1 MAQSLSSSAQLAVA
15 KASTTTPRASR
26 CCALAFNQTRV
37 SRAGWRQA
45 PSKRSAAALRLRIA
59 AADNID
65 VLTSLD
71 NDNSPVEEYVRL
83 FQLADADENG
93 NLDKAEIK
101 KILQSFDK
109 GRAMPIQNWMTDE
122 EMDSIFD
129 QYDID
134 GNGTISAEEFKSMMA
149 DEVLLE
155 GKLEEYQAAFNN
167 IDASGNGTLGATEL
181 AELFDKLGSPMSY
194 MQLFRVMEK
203 YDKDGNG
210 QIDFNEFLR
219 MFRDQL
225 IELTQLMDYVKL
237 NPKNINPFSDG
248 RKRLVVTE
256 SGDVSLIFSGE
267 ELDDVHEQNPDR
279 LICLMASLTWC
290 RPCKAFQKKYLNFA
304 EHYPEVRFVKFYGN
318 SNERTKTLFK
328 DELKVKGTPWFY
340 FYRNG
345 EICGNT
351 SGANASKLE
360 EAVRGMLRPDE
371 RPADKLEA
379 N

>member
-1 MAQSLSSSAQLAVA
+1 MAQSLSSAQLAVA
-15 KASTTTPRASR
+15 KASTTTPRRHAVVRLHSTR
-26 CCALAFNQTRV
+26 PEFPALD
-37 SRAGWRQA
+37 G
-45 PSKRSAAALRLRIA
+45 
-59 AADNID
+59 ADNID

-155 GKLEEYQAAFNN
+155 GNKRYTWG
-167 IDASGNGTLGATEL
+167 DEL